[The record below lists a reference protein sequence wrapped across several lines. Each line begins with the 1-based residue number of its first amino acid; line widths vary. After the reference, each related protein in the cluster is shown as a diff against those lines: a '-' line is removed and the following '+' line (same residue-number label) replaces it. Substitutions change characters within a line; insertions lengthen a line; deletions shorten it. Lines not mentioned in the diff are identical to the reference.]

1 MDVLGLAEDDPRGF
15 TLTGG
20 LAQHGGPGN
29 AYSLHALAN
38 ALGALRE
45 RPNSTAWV
53 SALGMTAT
61 KHAICALSNDLRRVA
76 ASDGR
81 ATAVE
86 LPPAEK
92 NGPPLVERPSG
103 KASVESYTV
112 LFDRANQPTQSIFL
126 LRLADGRRS
135 LALGPITPD
144 AVARVTTREGVGIT
158 GTVTAGEGSAPNQLR
173 FDA

>member
-1 MDVLGLAEDDPRGF
+1 
-15 TLTGG
+15 
-20 LAQHGGPGN
+20 
-29 AYSLHALAN
+29 
-38 ALGALRE
+38 
-45 RPNSTAWV
+45 
-53 SALGMTAT
+53 MTAT
-61 KHAICALSNDLRRVA
+61 KHALCALSNDPRRIA

-92 NGPPLVERPSG
+92 NGPPLVDRPSG

-135 LALGPITPD
+135 LALGPTTPE
-144 AVARVTTREGVGIT
+144 AIERVTTREGVGLT
-158 GTVTAGEGSAPNQLR
+158 GSVTPGGGDAPNR
-173 FDA
+173 FAFDA